1 MDRFFL
7 NLNGISSTFLCLL
20 QIQYFLQFVK
30 SVYSELPQNLPKIF
44 EPRPPLRVKDLSEI
58 NIDALLKETF
68 TITAIQSEK
77 KAADGT
83 VVTVSNPRVAFEVIY
98 GWSKREFSLKKK
110 TIFFF
115 FSVQSHS
122 EGSIIPESAPGA
134 TDHRRANEPIVQAE
148 RARGCLGLHPP
159 GDNDDHSAAEPPT
172 QSVAWFQQ
180 RSVRRL
186 HGSSDQDPVLFSV
199 RN

>member
-1 MDRFFL
+1 M
-7 NLNGISSTFLCLL
+7 NLNGISSTLLCLL

-83 VVTVSNPRVAFEVIY
+83 VVTVSNSLVI
-98 GWSKREFSLKKK
+98 
-110 TIFFF
+110 
-115 FSVQSHS
+115 
-122 EGSIIPESAPGA
+122 
-134 TDHRRANEPIVQAE
+134 IVQ
-148 RARGCLGLHPP
+148 
-159 GDNDDHSAAEPPT
+159 
-172 QSVAWFQQ
+172 
-180 RSVRRL
+180 RSR
-186 HGSSDQDPVLFSV
+186 
-199 RN
+199 